1 MSYTKILADKDYG
14 NYLIDKCYQDEP
26 FKFHDNNKS
35 YADLKDLIDKRY
47 IDDCSNYKGKSCIV
61 IGNGGSVIESTKGD
75 EIDKFDLVVR
85 NNLARHEGFEKYV
98 GSRTDVRF
106 LSHKTFGN
114 ELAKSEF
121 SAYDINYIP
130 NSDPQHIFIRSVG
143 NVGSMIPGFILNYN
157 NEHTFSVL
165 DLDYNFHLDR
175 LASDR
180 HFCTVGFSSVLTM
193 LDLGCEV
200 SIYGID
206 FYDTTKKFHY
216 FEENADRI
224 INSHNHSIK
233 QEQDYINNLVKIG
246 KIKVL
251 Q

>member
-1 MSYTKILADKDYG
+1 
-14 NYLIDKCYQDEP
+14 
-26 FKFHDNNKS
+26 
-35 YADLKDLIDKRY
+35 
-47 IDDCSNYKGKSCIV
+47 
-61 IGNGGSVIESTKGD
+61 
-75 EIDKFDLVVR
+75 
-85 NNLARHEGFEKYV
+85 
-98 GSRTDVRF
+98 
-106 LSHKTFGN
+106 
-114 ELAKSEF
+114 
-121 SAYDINYIP
+121 
-130 NSDPQHIFIRSVG
+130 
-143 NVGSMIPGFILNYN
+143 
-157 NEHTFSVL
+157 
-165 DLDYNFHLDR
+165 
-175 LASDR
+175 
-180 HFCTVGFSSVLTM
+180 M